1 MVTRLAEKRIG
12 RSEQGPIEG
21 FWRAMRE
28 AERCLGCYDPP
39 CVTACPTHINVPK
52 FIGRFR
58 TENLAGAYE
67 TLASANVLPATC
79 GLVCPVEHL
88 CEGACVL
95 TQLTGQPVR
104 IGALQYFVCKEAQ
117 ADEVCSGGKSARVAV
132 LGGGPAGIAC
142 AVALRRLGYGV
153 DLYDRHEHLGGL
165 TTYSIPNYRLPDS
178 AVSSEMMRFEQIG
191 VKLHLGVRIDVEKL
205 ARMIEEYDALFLG
218 IGLSTGISLELPGL
232 ELEGVW
238 SALDYLDAARRAGRG
253 EGPPPDLK
261 GRVVVIGGGN
271 VALDAAGV
279 AATESSAEVLVLY
292 RRTVVEMPA
301 WQSEY
306 RDAMALGVQFHWLTG
321 VSEVRGERGRVTGL
335 VTRKMELIGEDATGR
350 RGVQPIPGTEDFLA
364 CDAVIV
370 AIGQMLD
377 FEGLEKLGIEINADN
392 TLRVDPISWQT
403 TRQGVFAGGDVV
415 RGSNYVVQ
423 AVADGMQAALAI
435 DRYLA
440 GG

>member
-1 MVTRLAEKRIG
+1 
-12 RSEQGPIEG
+12 
-21 FWRAMRE
+21 
-28 AERCLGCYDPP
+28 
-39 CVTACPTHINVPK
+39 
-52 FIGRFR
+52 
-58 TENLAGAYE
+58 
-67 TLASANVLPATC
+67 
-79 GLVCPVEHL
+79 VEHL

-95 TQLTGQPVR
+95 TQLTGQPMR

-279 AATESSAEVLVLY
+279 AATESSAEVLVFY